1 MVANVRSA
9 FPVGISMLFSML
21 VLVYVTSTAGAV
33 ASLGVAILAGVGL
46 VMVLWPE
53 MATLAVVFVV
63 YSNLTVVAVKSS
75 QLSEW
80 VAALGA
86 LPLSLPLVSYLLLRR
101 ERIKAGR
108 PLVLMLAFLLCLL
121 LSSFFVKDPN
131 LAAERIVTYL
141 TEGLLLYFLVFNV
154 IRSLTTLR
162 RVMWVLVLGAAF
174 LGSLSLYQAGTGA
187 YDQQFGGL
195 AQRNLSLEDEAEET
209 GKYSSP
215 QGAPVLLSDRA
226 GGPLGSPN
234 RYAQN
239 ELMILPFAVFLLWH
253 EKSRLRRL
261 VAAGSAVLIVAAVI
275 LSYSRGAFVT
285 LAVLLLLLALVQRR
299 RRWPV
304 LVGGALVFV
313 LVVAVAPGYRE
324 RLATLQGARGLFSN
338 QAPEQPDAVTRGR
351 ATEMLAALNVFRD
364 HPIFGVGPGQ
374 YSPFYSISYHMN
386 PEIAFRYIPKSR
398 RAHNLYAELAA
409 ETGIL
414 GLTVFC
420 SIFSWLLYRLWQARR
435 RWARSRPDLA
445 NLATTFVFS
454 IAAYLG
460 TAMFLHLSYERYYWL
475 LLAAATAALQ
485 IGSAEYSS
493 MRARQFGLAHK
504 CAITCCGWPTIQD

>member
-1 MVANVRSA
+1 
-9 FPVGISMLFSML
+9 
-21 VLVYVTSTAGAV
+21 
-33 ASLGVAILAGVGL
+33 
-46 VMVLWPE
+46 
-53 MATLAVVFVV
+53 
-63 YSNLTVVAVKSS
+63 
-75 QLSEW
+75 
-80 VAALGA
+80 
-86 LPLSLPLVSYLLLRR
+86 
-101 ERIKAGR
+101 
-108 PLVLMLAFLLCLL
+108 
-121 LSSFFVKDPN
+121 
-131 LAAERIVTYL
+131 
-141 TEGLLLYFLVFNV
+141 
-154 IRSLTTLR
+154 
-162 RVMWVLVLGAAF
+162 
-174 LGSLSLYQAGTGA
+174 
-187 YDQQFGGL
+187 
-195 AQRNLSLEDEAEET
+195 
-209 GKYSSP
+209 
-215 QGAPVLLSDRA
+215 
-226 GGPLGSPN
+226 
-234 RYAQN
+234 
-239 ELMILPFAVFLLWH
+239 
-253 EKSRLRRL
+253 
-261 VAAGSAVLIVAAVI
+261 
-275 LSYSRGAFVT
+275 
-285 LAVLLLLLALVQRR
+285 VLLLLLALVQRR

-304 LVGGALVFV
+304 LIGGALVFV

-351 ATEMLAALNVFRD
+351 ATEMLPALNVFRD

-493 MRARQFGLAHK
+493 MRARPFGLAHK